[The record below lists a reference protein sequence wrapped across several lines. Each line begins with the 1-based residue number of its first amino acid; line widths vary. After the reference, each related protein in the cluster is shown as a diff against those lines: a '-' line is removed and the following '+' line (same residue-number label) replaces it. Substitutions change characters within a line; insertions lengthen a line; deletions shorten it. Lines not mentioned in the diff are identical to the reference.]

1 MVRISSL
8 DIFNIANSSMQK
20 ANSDISK
27 TQLQLSSGQRV
38 ITPSDDPV
46 ASLKIMELDN
56 ELSRI
61 AQYGKNIDSAEN
73 TLQQT
78 EGLLDG
84 VVDIIQ
90 RVRELSI
97 QAGNT
102 GVNTTAQ
109 YDALATEIE
118 GRLNELVNIA
128 NSRDANG
135 DFVFSGFKGEI
146 QPFSGD
152 YESGFKY
159 HGDDGQR
166 LVKTANNSTIPV
178 SNSGRD
184 VFIDIPSANNT
195 VFGYASQ
202 NNQGS
207 VMATVPRVVDQ
218 DAYDAFYPQ
227 DMVITFNNVTDVT
240 PPRMTYTITE
250 RATGNIIADKVDYK
264 EGSEIII
271 KGVSVT
277 LSGNPS
283 AKDTVV
289 IESSNKQDLMT
300 TLGNLVAAM
309 RDTSDDAAGKK
320 RIGEAV
326 ANTLNNLNNAQTKVL
341 SVMSSVGARQNS
353 LQTTR
358 ELHIDSELFARQA
371 LSDMRD
377 LNYAEASTRLAMQT
391 MILEAA
397 QASFVRVTSLSLF
410 DRL

>member
-152 YESGFKY
+152 YASGFKY

-195 VFGYASQ
+195 VFGYTSQ

-218 DAYDAFYPQ
+218 DAYDAFYPE

-250 RATGNIIADKVDYK
+250 RATGNIIAEDVDYK
-264 EGSEIII
+264 EGSEIIV
-271 KGVSVT
+271 KGVSIT

-283 AKDTVV
+283 AKDSVV

-377 LNYAEASTRLAMQT
+377 LDYAEASTRLAMQT